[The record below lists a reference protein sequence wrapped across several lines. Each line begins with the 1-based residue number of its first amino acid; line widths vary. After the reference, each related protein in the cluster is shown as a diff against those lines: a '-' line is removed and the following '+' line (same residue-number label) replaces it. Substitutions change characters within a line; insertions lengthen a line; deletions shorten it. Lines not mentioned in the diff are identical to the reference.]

1 MQKNAVHREKRF
13 TGKTLVSVREQLNSP
28 PRTHP
33 CPQTKESQRLGRTG
47 QNRPG
52 VLFLLNR
59 WPLLKPQCVTNVQM
73 KALFV
78 SEQVGSCL
86 QPMFLLL

>member
-52 VLFLLNR
+52 VLFLLNH
-59 WPLLKPQCVTNVQM
+59 WLPLETTVCHQRPNEGTVCKR
-73 KALFV
+73 A
-78 SEQVGSCL
+78 SG
-86 QPMFLLL
+86 